1 MNADVGKV
9 FSQQAKLMWESFMR
23 ATVGC
28 IQGLFPQ
35 SLNLMTVLEH
45 VKKNRFL
52 FVLLLDRFSQQIS
65 TFRKKIARGGDDS
78 VMAATHGFALGCLSG
93 LFCRRLAGRGYG

>member
-9 FSQQAKLMWESFMR
+9 FSQPKRMWESFMR

-45 VKKNRFL
+45 VIKKTGFCL
-52 FVLLLDRFSQQIS
+52 F
-65 TFRKKIARGGDDS
+65 
-78 VMAATHGFALGCLSG
+78 
-93 LFCRRLAGRGYG
+93 